1 MDSSGDEK
9 AKVFPE
15 TGWQIQTVHLEVPR
29 QGEWLEVHIFYMFYI
44 SLWYLRF
51 SHLTLQLQPPYVNNL
66 FRKSQMCFFCFSLG
80 RFYELKKARS
90 PLQLYDRFDYTDP
103 ETNICIERVSHLF
116 KSITVD
122 ISLYSE
128 LHHCVHLIGFYL
140 ERCKTFTFCVPGQ

>member
-1 MDSSGDEK
+1 
-9 AKVFPE
+9 
-15 TGWQIQTVHLEVPR
+15 
-29 QGEWLEVHIFYMFYI
+29 
-44 SLWYLRF
+44 
-51 SHLTLQLQPPYVNNL
+51 
-66 FRKSQMCFFCFSLG
+66 MCFFFVFLLG

-128 LHHCVHLIGFYL
+128 LHPCVHLIGFYL
-140 ERCKTFTFCVPGQ
+140 EMQNFHFLCGTPVAICASYLPDYWRILMRAKPGMCLFLSSNFSLIFVWFFKSYPGALVASGAFPFPCTPQY